1 MRSLLDIN
9 VLIAL
14 LDATHTFHQRAHQW
28 WGANIKAGWASCPLT
43 ENGVVRVMSNPGYSQ
58 TLRLSPSDLINR
70 LKLFAG
76 QTDHQFWPDDI
87 SLKDGAVFV
96 AGRMHSSRQ
105 LTDIYLLGLA
115 VAHSGRLATFDQGI
129 PLSVVSNATAAN
141 LQVL

>member
-28 WGANIKAGWASCPLT
+28 WGANIKSGWASCPVT
-43 ENGVVRVMSNPGYSQ
+43 ENGVIRVMSNPGYSQ
-58 TLRLSPSDLINR
+58 TLRLTPSDLISR

-76 QTDHQFWPDDI
+76 QTDHEFWPDDV
-87 SLKDGAVFV
+87 SLKDGALFV
-96 AGRMHSSRQ
+96 AERMHSSRQ

-129 PLSVVSNATAAN
+129 PLSVVSNATAVN
-141 LQVL
+141 LHVL

>member
-1 MRSLLDIN
+1 MRALLDIN

-28 WGANIKAGWASCPLT
+28 WGANIKSGWASCPLT

-58 TLRLSPSDLINR
+58 TLRLTPSDLINR

-76 QTDHQFWPDDI
+76 QTDHRFWPDDL

-115 VAHSGRLATFDQGI
+115 VAHGGRLVTFDQSI
-129 PLSVVSNATAAN
+129 PLSVVSKATAAN